1 MRPGTSETKQTRNRT
16 SGDPGR
22 CIINRDRCGH
32 ALRNDAGKDAEPG
45 IGNERPAA
53 RTITKDADSFPLR
66 HTQTHTHTHTTAD
79 TPRIAKD
86 VKRNQKEKGGFA
98 SRFYHEILFSG
109 LIRSQRNPTQ
119 PNIAQ
124 PNLT

>member
-66 HTQTHTHTHTTAD
+66 HTQTHTHTHTHTTAD

-86 VKRNQKEKGGFA
+86 VKRNQKEKVCLPLVFIT
-98 SRFYHEILFSG
+98 RFISLALLDLNG
-109 LIRSQRNPTQ
+109 I
-119 PNIAQ
+119 Q